1 MNNWIVFEPAYVE
14 PTLRGLELF
23 INCVFKPLITAPLL
37 SILLYSLKDTG
48 KYAEETMIFSRLINK
63 HSLMWTLSFLT
74 TVGIIR
80 KANPL
85 EIAVVTRGCNRI
97 GRAIAEA
104 LTRHRICVAVLNVQ
118 APPKAFKSNSLLTY
132 FRCDISSP
140 IAIAETAD
148 KIRNSLGHPSI
159 LVNNAGIVHSAHT
172 ILRTLSKFLSRIFD
186 TNILSHWRLIQQFV
200 LDMVAKN
207 KGHIVSVAS
216 IASYLTSAA
225 NVDYATT
232 KAAALAFHEGLTTS
246 GVKTTI
252 VHPSWVRTPAVKEGV
267 LSSGQ
272 DAKILED
279 FLLPEEVAEFIIRQI
294 ISRRGAHIFIP
305 SFGAPISGLRG

>member
-1 MNNWIVFEPAYVE
+1 
-14 PTLRGLELF
+14 
-23 INCVFKPLITAPLL
+23 
-37 SILLYSLKDTG
+37 
-48 KYAEETMIFSRLINK
+48 
-63 HSLMWTLSFLT
+63 MWTLSFLT
-74 TVGIIR
+74 T
-80 KANPL
+80 PL

-132 FRCDISSP
+132 FQCDISSP

-159 LVNNAGIVHSAHT
+159 LVNNAAIVHSAHT
-172 ILRTLSKFLSRIFD
+172 ILRTPSKFLSRIFD
-186 TNILSHWRLIQQFV
+186 TNILSHWWLIQQFV
-200 LDMVAKN
+200 PDIVAKN

-232 KAAALAFHEGLTTS
+232 KAAALAFYEAS

-252 VHPSWVRTPAVKEGV
+252 VHPSWVRTPAVKEGL

-279 FLLPEEVAEFIIRQI
+279 FLLLEEVAEFIIRQI

-305 SFGAPISGLRG
+305 SFGAPILGLRG